1 MGRDWVVH
9 VLSYILHHGT
19 SFRIWFMV
27 MSERRILLC
36 AKVSSGTHGV
46 RKVKLLL
53 IRSSSLRTLSF
64 QESPL
69 SGGRRARTVASQF
82 SVGSLDTGS
91 ERTFRPSRFS
101 DEPATSASSLG
112 ELTFRNRLQTLRG
125 ETLRGPRC
133 RPFRGVGHP

>member
-27 MSERRILLC
+27 VSERRILLC

-46 RKVKLLL
+46 IKVKLLL

-82 SVGSLDTGS
+82 SVGSLGIGNGREDLGS
-91 ERTFRPSRFS
+91 RCSGVLAI
-101 DEPATSASSLG
+101 DASSLG
-112 ELTFRNRLQTLRG
+112 ELTFRIRPRTPRRVTPRG
-125 ETLRGPRC
+125 LKC
-133 RPFRGVGHP
+133 RPFR